1 VHQSTLSPSL
11 PNSPTRRWGF
21 SVFYTCDHRSFL
33 PRIRSA
39 PLEPDGVAVG
49 LLAFADDAR
58 QHARARPLIACLQGL
73 LAFDHRADEAFV
85 SSGAFAIVKEL
96 AIGLGGLRPELL
108 R

>member
-1 VHQSTLSPSL
+1 M
-11 PNSPTRRWGF
+11 
-21 SVFYTCDHRSFL
+21 
-33 PRIRSA
+33 I
-39 PLEPDGVAVG
+39 DGGGMAMQAKQPG
-49 LLAFADDAR
+49 PPDDAR

-96 AIGLGGLRPELL
+96 AMGLGGLRPELL